1 MYKSFRKFYNLHS
14 TIVHSLYINDIVD
27 IVTSPRFIIMLLC
40 DTIHTYMHVM
50 LQQVYTVNMTLSE
63 LLLLLYHL
71 DLKKLCTWW
80 AVLESRLYSSS

>member
-1 MYKSFRKFYNLHS
+1 MFDYIYIHIRDIVRVCIVNS
-14 TIVHSLYINDIVD
+14 TICTAHVHSLNIED

-63 LLLLLYHL
+63 LLLL
-71 DLKKLCTWW
+71 
-80 AVLESRLYSSS
+80 